1 MELVS
6 QDVFNQHCMGGT
18 DAEAK
23 QLCIIA
29 FLPSILDS
37 KASGRNAYIK
47 TLKAMANKYKERPY
61 SYLWVEGGAQA
72 GLEQNMGVGGFGYPA
87 VVAVSPKRNVYASAL
102 SHLSDIAS
110 FRHLSDCGGARCLF

>member
-6 QDVFNQHCMGGT
+6 QDVFNKHCVGET
-18 DAEAK
+18 DADAK

-47 TLKAMANKYKERPY
+47 TLKKIANKYKERPY
-61 SYLWVEGGAQA
+61 SYFWAEGGAQA
-72 GLEQNMGVGGFGYPA
+72 GLEQNVGVGGFGYPA
-87 VVAVSPKRNVYASAL
+87 VVAVSPKRNVYAPAYSRL
-102 SHLSDIAS
+102 FFH
-110 FRHLSDCGGARCLF
+110 CLPPAVC